1 MNASASMNNSIL
13 QVEHLSMK
21 FGGLVAIGDLSFEAK
36 RGEITALIGPN
47 GAGKTTVFNCITGFY
62 KPTEGMIRF
71 NGKEGGEFLLERM
84 PDFQITAKA
93 KVARTFQNI
102 RLFSGMTLLENLLVA
117 QHNKLMKASG
127 YTVLGL
133 LGLGGY
139 RKASAE
145 SVDIAKHWL
154 EKAELIDRAD
164 DPAGDL
170 PYGAQRRL
178 EIARAMCTG
187 PELLC
192 LDEPAAGLN
201 PKESLALNTLL
212 IDIKNNTGTSILL
225 IEHDMSVVMQIS
237 DHVVVLEYGRKI
249 SDGDPMSV
257 RTDPKVIA
265 AYLGVDDEEVTT
277 VLVEVGDEQVIEE
290 LEGVPDPAH
299 GPGSSSSMMA
309 GPVSDTIGH
318 SDGHGEVVTVSKGA
332 SKAAQVEARDA
343 ARSVTTAAEAVAE
356 KPKAKATKAKSAAAP
371 AAGLMA
377 APKPAKAAPLAK
389 TPAKPKIPATS
400 AASVASVAKAKT
412 GTAKPAVVKADAPKA
427 AAKPAKAPAA
437 KPAAKATAKPSAA
450 APKTVTAK
458 AVLAKANAA
467 PAPKATAKP
476 APSKPAAATTAKP
489 TPAPKAAAGK
499 APVKA
504 VAAPKAQAKSSKP
517 VATPKTVTSAK
528 PAASKASTAKV
539 PVAKALADKPA
550 SKAPAAKA
558 PAAKATDK
566 PATKAATKS
575 AAAPAVKA
583 TATKPAAKAAV
594 TPAKAPAIKAAT
606 AAKAPAKAPA
616 AKTIANVLAAPRGG
630 VADRL
635 IQIKGIGPVNEKK
648 LNDHGIFHFDQ
659 VAGWKKSDI
668 EAAEAYLAFDGR
680 IEREDWVGQ
689 AKALAREAAKPAK
702 AKRGGGK

>member
-1 MNASASMNNSIL
+1 MNASVSMNTPIL

-21 FGGLVAIGDLSFEAK
+21 FGGLVAIGDLSFEAR

-71 NGKEGGEFLLERM
+71 TGREGGEFLLERM

-127 YTVLGL
+127 YTVMGL

-154 EKAELIDRAD
+154 EKCELIDRAD

-178 EIARAMCTG
+178 EIARAMCTE

-212 IDIKNNTGTSILL
+212 IDIKENTGTSILL

-249 SDGDPMSV
+249 SDGDPTSV

-299 GPGSSSSMMA
+299 GPSASSSMMA
-309 GPVSDTIGH
+309 GPVSDTISH
-318 SDGHGEVVTVSKGA
+318 SDGDGEIVTVSRGA

-343 ARSVTTAAEAVAE
+343 RIAAEPTTQAAAA
-356 KPKAKATKAKSAAAP
+356 KAKAPKAKSTAAP

-377 APKPAKAAPLAK
+377 SPKPAKAAPAAK
-389 TPAKPKIPATS
+389 AVAKPKAPAKTVAS
-400 AASVASVAKAKT
+400 AAPVAKAPVMV
-412 GTAKPAVVKADAPKA
+412 KPAVVKADASKA
-427 AAKPAKAPAA
+427 VAKPAKAPAA
-437 KPAAKATAKPSAA
+437 KPAAKAAAKPAKV
-450 APKTVTAK
+450 APKVATTKAASAK
-458 AVLAKANAA
+458 AAMAA
-467 PAPKATAKP
+467 PASKAASKAAVPKAGKP
-476 APSKPAAATTAKP
+476 E
-489 TPAPKAAAGK
+489 PKAAVVRS
-499 APVKA
+499 PVKA
-504 VAAPKAQAKSSKP
+504 ASAPKAQAKS
-517 VATPKTVTSAK
+517 AK
-528 PAASKASTAKV
+528 PAAAPKVAASAK
-539 PVAKALADKPA
+539 PGTKPPAKPAKAPDAKA
-550 SKAPAAKA
+550 AVIKAPAAKA
-558 PAAKATDK
+558 PVAKA
-566 PATKAATKS
+566 
-575 AAAPAVKA
+575 
-583 TATKPAAKAAV
+583 
-594 TPAKAPAIKAAT
+594 
-606 AAKAPAKAPA
+606 APAKAQV

-635 IQIKGIGPVNEKK
+635 ILIKGIGPVNEKK

-668 EAAEAYLAFDGR
+668 AAAEAYLAFDGR